1 MRCEGGKMSEK
12 HIITFAIAML
22 AITNPLGNLAIFAGL
37 TGDKSPQEKKK
48 TAFVAG
54 AAITAILLIVTWSGE
69 LILEGF
75 GIDIASF
82 ETAGGLIIA
91 LIGLSMLH
99 AKTSSM
105 HHSPEEHE
113 EAKSKDSVAVVPIA
127 IPIVAGPGAITTIVV
142 ETQKYGSIE
151 DKITVS
157 VVCLGISIL
166 LWICF
171 YFSGPVS
178 RLLGVTGINIVT
190 RIMGIIL
197 AAIAFQMLSNGL
209 KSLFPG
215 LA

>member
-1 MRCEGGKMSEK
+1 MSEAQ
-12 HIITFAIAML
+12 IATFAVAML
-22 AITNPLGNLAIFAGL
+22 AITNPIGNLAIFAGL
-37 TGDKSPQEKKK
+37 TGDKTAEEKKK

-54 AAITAILLIVTWSGE
+54 LAILIILIIVTWSGE
-69 LILEGF
+69 LILKAF
-75 GIDIASF
+75 GINIAAF

-99 AKTSSM
+99 AKTSGI

-113 EAKSKDSVAVVPIA
+113 EAKTKDSVAVVPIA

-142 ETQKYGSIE
+142 QVQKSGTIE
-151 DKITVS
+151 DKIVITVVS
-157 VVCLGISIL
+157 IAISLL
-166 LWICF
+166 LWLCF

-197 AAIAFQMLSNGL
+197 AAIAFQMLASGL
-209 KSLFPG
+209 RTLFPG
-215 LA
+215 WA